1 MEHNPPVANGNTCY
15 YRSMTSLKTL
25 LNFFRPFVK
34 QISNDGQKSTSNGHA
49 ASSARGEQRA
59 TKVIKKKLLMNFP
72 SPLLTSAVVSI
83 QPGKPL
89 FLHSWGEQRTFP
101 WRWNFLHAKII
112 SLRVIAPN
120 IRTRPKL
127 HMPKLSIQILRFIWT
142 AIEMKRK
149 FEVL

>member
-83 QPGKPL
+83 QPGNLCFCSREANSEL
-89 FLHSWGEQRTFP
+89 FRDDETFSTQKSSRCELLLLYVHDP
-101 WRWNFLHAKII
+101 SYICRNLAFKYYVSSEL
-112 SLRVIAPN
+112 
-120 IRTRPKL
+120 
-127 HMPKLSIQILRFIWT
+127 Q
-142 AIEMKRK
+142 
-149 FEVL
+149 